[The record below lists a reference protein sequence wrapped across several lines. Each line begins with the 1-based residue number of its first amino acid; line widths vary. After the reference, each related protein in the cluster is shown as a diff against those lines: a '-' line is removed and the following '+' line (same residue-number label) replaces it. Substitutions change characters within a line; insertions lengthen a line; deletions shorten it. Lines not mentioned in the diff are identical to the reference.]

1 MLKQDSGKLTP
12 KSATWQSEVC
22 RDFDGGCC
30 WCSFSLAVQN
40 HQKYLVSRCLECLE
54 PLKAK
59 SEEMFGVSFAKLD
72 LPGKDGCRMFQ
83 QLVNLED
90 QLGSKNSFKCWMLS

>member
-1 MLKQDSGKLTP
+1 MFIFPSRP
-12 KSATWQSEVC
+12 KSS
-22 RDFDGGCC
+22 
-30 WCSFSLAVQN
+30 
-40 HQKYLVSRCLECLE
+40 KYLVSRCLECLE

-90 QLGSKNSFKCWMLS
+90 QLGSKNSFKCWMLR